1 MRKVNE
7 LTTEEYI
14 DCVIASEKKN
24 FKKWCENH
32 DVDYEDAMSYDWD
45 QKRKRSTSSF
55 FFFPT
60 KIEHPFWSRIAGW
73 VGGIKIILPDFCS
86 FVNR

>member
-45 QKRKRSTSSF
+45 
-55 FFFPT
+55 
-60 KIEHPFWSRIAGW
+60 
-73 VGGIKIILPDFCS
+73 
-86 FVNR
+86 

>member
-1 MRKVNE
+1 MVYYNQKEENKTTKQEENKMRKVNE

-32 DVDYEDAMSYDWD
+32 NIDYEDVVSYDWD
-45 QKRKRSTSSF
+45 
-55 FFFPT
+55 
-60 KIEHPFWSRIAGW
+60 
-73 VGGIKIILPDFCS
+73 
-86 FVNR
+86 